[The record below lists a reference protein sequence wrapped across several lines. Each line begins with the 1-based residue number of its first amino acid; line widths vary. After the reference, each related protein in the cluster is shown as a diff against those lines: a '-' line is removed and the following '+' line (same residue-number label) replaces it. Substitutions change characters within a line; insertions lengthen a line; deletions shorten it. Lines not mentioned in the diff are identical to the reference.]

1 MPKPSK
7 LFEQLLANPKQ
18 IIAFR
23 DLERMLAAAGFALKR
38 RKGSHRSY
46 RHPKS
51 PRILT
56 IQPNGKDAEPYQVQA
71 FIAMVREYE
80 LEFDS

>member
-1 MPKPSK
+1 MVKPAK
-7 LFEQLLANPKQ
+7 LYEALRRSPGQ
-18 IIAFR
+18 IISFR
-23 DLERMLAAAGFALKR
+23 DFERLLGAAGFALKR

-46 RHPKS
+46 RHPAV

-56 IQPNGKDAEPYQVQA
+56 IQPNGKDAEPYQVDA
-71 FIAMVREYE
+71 FVSMVEKYE